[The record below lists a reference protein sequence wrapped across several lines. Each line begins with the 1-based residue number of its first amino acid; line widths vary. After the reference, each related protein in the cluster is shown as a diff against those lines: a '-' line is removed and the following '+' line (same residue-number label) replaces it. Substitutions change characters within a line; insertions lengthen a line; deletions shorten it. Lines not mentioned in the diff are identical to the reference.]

1 MELQRR
7 LERADAKNSVARHR
21 SSALIFFC
29 VSLTIH
35 NYSLGSRTVIWW
47 KVCDYGK
54 TLQRSEIRRH
64 KGIISMRNKMQAY
77 SPKFHSSAPSSWWKV
92 AWLSCI
98 LSGKR
103 NNLRES
109 FYALDDP
116 LEQSCICPLVRF
128 TLFTFP
134 EEGESS
140 SDWILL
146 KTWTIG
152 LPGWASPD
160 GFSQDHSPP
169 IRFQEKNKNEEF
181 TN

>member
-7 LERADAKNSVARHR
+7 LERADAKNLVARHR

-54 TLQRSEIRRH
+54 TLQRFEIRGH
-64 KGIISMRNKMQAY
+64 KGIISMRNKMQAH

-128 TLFTFP
+128 TLFLFLRKAGVAVTEYCWKHGLLACQGGLLLMGF
-134 EEGESS
+134 
-140 SDWILL
+140 L
-146 KTWTIG
+146 KTT
-152 LPGWASPD
+152 PH
-160 GFSQDHSPP
+160 Q
-169 IRFQEKNKNEEF
+169 
-181 TN
+181 